1 MLWCV
6 LICTFTIIFNMKGND
21 NNDDTPYSSKFL
33 WSEILLFMPFCLESK
48 FTYPIIINSRK
59 PQNF

>member
-21 NNDDTPYSSKFL
+21 NNDDTPYSSKFM
-33 WSEILLFMPFCLESK
+33 WSEILLFMPFCLETK
-48 FTYPIIINSRK
+48 FTYPTIINS
-59 PQNF
+59 